1 MTAAEIRNKRT
12 VEKGLP
18 YPPQQPVRFAIFVG
32 AINFLVWMLTRLRI
46 EGTGN
51 MPGDGAYV
59 FVSNHLHYL
68 DTPVLGPR
76 LPAHTH
82 ALAAEK
88 YERHIFGVLLRAAGC
103 IFINRGEV
111 DRSALR
117 MALNVLQDGKKVMVA
132 VEGTRSKSG
141 ELAEGRPGASYIA
154 ARSQVPIIPVALWGT
169 EQIIPA
175 WKKLRRAEVTIRFGR
190 PIAPP
195 EPRARTEQL
204 EAHTEQVML
213 ALAALLP
220 EQYRGM
226 WGDDPRLAETI
237 RVQRPEVTGQL

>member
-1 MTAAEIRNKRT
+1 MTAAPVRNKRT
-12 VEKGLP
+12 IKKGLP
-18 YPPQQPVRFAIFVG
+18 YPPQQPIRFTIFVA
-32 AINFLVWMLTRLRI
+32 AINFLVWVLTRLRI
-46 EGTGN
+46 EGQDN
-51 MPGDGAYV
+51 LPGDGAFV

-76 LPAHTH
+76 LPANTH
-82 ALAAEK
+82 ALAAEN

-117 MALNVLQDGKKVMVA
+117 MALNVLKDGKKVMVA

-141 ELAEGRPGASYIA
+141 GLAEGKPGASYIA
-154 ARSQVPIIPVALWGT
+154 GKAQVPIIPVALWGT
-169 EQIIPA
+169 EQIIPSV
-175 WKKLRRAEVTIRFGR
+175 KKLRRADVTIRFGQ
-190 PIAPP
+190 PIDPP
-195 EPRARTEQL
+195 DGRARTERL

-220 EQYRGM
+220 EQYRGT
-226 WGDDPRLAETI
+226 WADDPRLDEAI
-237 RVQRPEVTGQL
+237 RGQR